1 MKTNFISDMAFLD
14 NDYYNKRINSKK
26 YFGTTEKAQTTS
38 KLKSDLVACCQE
50 TNQVIHRALEDLQ
63 PVLN

>member
-38 KLKSDLVACCQE
+38 KLKSDLVA
-50 TNQVIHRALEDLQ
+50 
-63 PVLN
+63 

>member
-1 MKTNFISDMAFLD
+1 MAFLD

-38 KLKSDLVACCQE
+38 KLKSDLVAQPYMLP
-50 TNQVIHRALEDLQ
+50 TNQPGYPEDLQ